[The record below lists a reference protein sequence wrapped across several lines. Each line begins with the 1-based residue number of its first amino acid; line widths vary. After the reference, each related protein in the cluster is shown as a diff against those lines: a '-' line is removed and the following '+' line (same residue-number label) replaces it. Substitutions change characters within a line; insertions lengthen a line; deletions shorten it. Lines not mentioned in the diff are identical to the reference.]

1 VRERTILLIV
11 LLVFGLI
18 AAGVAVGVLVEPL
31 PEIATAEAQ
40 TVSSALK
47 VFFGIAAV
55 VFLGVEGLLVFA
67 AVRGHLLGKS
77 EWKLSKGLEMV
88 WIALPALLVGVI
100 GIYSINVLSTIE
112 APARNPMVVN
122 VTGEQFV
129 WRFFYVESAVS
140 SDTLVLPVGEPV
152 ELVFTSKD
160 VIHSFWV
167 PEFGEKVDAVPDLVT
182 SITLTPIKVG
192 AYTAVCA
199 ELCGEGHEGMQ
210 AEVIVR
216 TAAAF
221 EAWLGSQ

>member
-1 VRERTILLIV
+1 MRERTILLIV

-210 AEVIVR
+210 AEVIVQ